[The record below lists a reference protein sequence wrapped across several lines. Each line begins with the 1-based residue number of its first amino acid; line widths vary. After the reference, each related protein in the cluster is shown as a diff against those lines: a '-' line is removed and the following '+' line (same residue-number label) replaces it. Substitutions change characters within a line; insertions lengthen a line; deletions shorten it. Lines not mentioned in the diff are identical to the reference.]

1 MSRAAS
7 RPTPTR
13 VRSAYVDRLA
23 DRLSERDWQIIA
35 AVNRLRVAS
44 GEQIQ
49 RLCFVDVAEGRS
61 RIVTRSRVLARLVA
75 WRVLVP
81 LARRVGGARRG
92 SSAQLYA
99 LDSAGTRLLT
109 RNQLAQGGQV
119 RVRRPGTPGERTL
132 RHMMAVAELYVTL
145 VELAR
150 TDGFGVSEYLT
161 EPGCH
166 WPNGLGG
173 WLKPDAYAVL
183 AWGKVLDYWWIEH
196 DEATESLPTVRR
208 KIQAY
213 LDFWRRGQPGPH
225 DVVPRV
231 LVSTITAQRRV
242 AIRAMVRR
250 LPGAEELVTVVQSE
264 NAAAHMTQ
272 VLRE

>member
-7 RPTPTR
+7 RPTPER
-13 VRSAYVDRLA
+13 VRSAYVDQLA
-23 DRLSERDWQIIA
+23 NRLSERDWQVAI

-44 GEQIQ
+44 GEQIE
-49 RLCFVDVAEGRS
+49 RLCFVDVREGRS

-81 LARRVGGARRG
+81 LTRRIGGARRG

-99 LDSAGTRLLT
+99 LDTAGSRLLAQD
-109 RNQLAQGGQV
+109 QLAQGERV

-132 RHMMAVAELYVTL
+132 RHMAAVGELYVTL

-150 TDGFGVSEYLT
+150 TSGFGVSEFVT
-161 EPGCH
+161 EPGCY

-183 AWGKVLDYWWIEH
+183 ARGRVLDYWWIEH
-196 DEATESLPTVRR
+196 DEATESLPTIRR
-208 KIQAY
+208 KIQTY
-213 LDFWRRGQPGPH
+213 LDFWRRGQRGPS

-231 LVSTITAQRRV
+231 LVSTITKQRRD
-242 AIRAMVRR
+242 AIGAVVRR
-250 LPGAEELVTVVQSE
+250 LPGAEELVTVVESA

>member
-1 MSRAAS
+1 MSRAANRS
-7 RPTPTR
+7 TPTR
-13 VRSAYVDRLA
+13 VRSGYVDRLT
-23 DRLSERDWQIIA
+23 DRMSERDWQIIA
-35 AVNRLRVAS
+35 VVNRLRVAS

-49 RLCFVDVAEGRS
+49 RLCFVDVSEGRS

-81 LARRVGGARRG
+81 LARRIGGPGRG
-92 SSAQLYA
+92 SSAQLFA
-99 LDSAGTRLLT
+99 LDTAGTRLLT
-109 RNQLAQGGQV
+109 RNLVARGERV

-132 RHMMAVAELYVTL
+132 RHMTAVGELYVTL

-150 TDGFGVSEYLT
+150 TNGFGVSEYLT

-183 AWGKVLDYWWIEH
+183 ARGRVLDYWWIEH
-196 DEATESLPTVRR
+196 DEATESLPTIRR

-213 LDFWRRGQPGPH
+213 LDFWRRGQRGPS

-231 LVSTITAQRRV
+231 LVSAITAQRRD
-242 AIRAMVRR
+242 AIAAVVRR
-250 LPGAEELVTVVQSE
+250 LPGAEELVTVVEST
-264 NAAAHMTQ
+264 NAAAYMTQ

>member
-7 RPTPTR
+7 RSTPTR
-13 VRSAYVDRLA
+13 VRPAYVDRLT
-23 DRLSERDWQIIA
+23 DRMSERDWQIIT

-44 GEQIQ
+44 GGQIE
-49 RLCFVDVAEGRS
+49 RLCFVDVSEGRS

-81 LARRVGGARRG
+81 LARRIGGAGRG
-92 SSAQLYA
+92 SSAQLFA
-99 LDSAGTRLLT
+99 LDTAGARLLA
-109 RNQLAQGGQV
+109 RNQLSQGERV
-119 RVRRPGTPGERTL
+119 RVRRPGTPSERTI
-132 RHMMAVAELYVTL
+132 RHMTAVGELYVTL

-150 TDGFGVSEYLT
+150 TNGFGVNEFLT
-161 EPGCH
+161 EPGCY

-173 WLKPDAYAVL
+173 WLKPDAYTVL
-183 AWGKVLDYWWIEH
+183 MRGKVLDYWWIEH
-196 DEATESLPTVRR
+196 DEATESLPTIRR

-231 LVSTITAQRRV
+231 LISTVTNQRRDALV
-242 AIRAMVRR
+242 GVVRR
-250 LPGAEELVTVVQSE
+250 LPGAEELVTVVESTI
-264 NAAAHMTQ
+264 AAAHMTQ

>member
-7 RPTPTR
+7 RPTPER
-13 VRSAYVDRLA
+13 VRPAYVGWLA
-23 DRLSERDWQIIA
+23 DRMSERDWQITS

-44 GEQIQ
+44 GEQIE
-49 RLCFVDVAEGRS
+49 RLCFVDVSEGHS
-61 RIVTRSRVLARLVA
+61 RIVTRSRVLARLVD

-81 LARRVGGARRG
+81 LTRRIGGPRRG
-92 SSAQLYA
+92 SSAQLFA
-99 LDSAGTRLLT
+99 LDTGGTRLLA
-109 RNQLAQGGQV
+109 RNQLAQGERV

-132 RHMMAVAELYVTL
+132 RHMVAVGELYVRL

-150 TDGFGVSEYLT
+150 ASGFGVSEFDT
-161 EPGCH
+161 EPGCY

-183 AWGKVLDYWWIEH
+183 AQGRVLDYWWVEH

-213 LDFWRRGQPGPH
+213 LDFWRRGQQGPH
-225 DVVPRV
+225 DLMPRV
-231 LVSTITAQRRV
+231 LVSTITKQRRD
-242 AIRAMVRR
+242 AIRALVRR
-250 LPGAEELVTVVQSE
+250 LPGAEELVTVVESP
-264 NAAAHMTQ
+264 NAAAHMAE